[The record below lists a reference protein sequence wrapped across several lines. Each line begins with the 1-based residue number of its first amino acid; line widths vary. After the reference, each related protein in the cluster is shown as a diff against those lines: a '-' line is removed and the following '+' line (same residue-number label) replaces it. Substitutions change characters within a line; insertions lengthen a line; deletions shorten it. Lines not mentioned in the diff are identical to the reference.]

1 MKNKVSL
8 LVNSVLLIIGLSLIF
23 LNSRERVLETI
34 IMLFGVTFI
43 VPACISLISVLV
55 NRQGGFLPIVSV
67 IASAGAIAL
76 GIALMAIP
84 EFFVGIVVYIFA
96 ASLIVVG
103 IIDLWN
109 LLASRKEVKFGAGFF
124 VIPVLLLMSGIIML
138 TLDVKSIESVAVLI
152 VGIALV
158 AFSINSLA
166 EMFFKRKRIATKQDE
181 ENNVI
186 EIQEVEKQQSESSDN
201 HKLLD

>member
-1 MKNKVSL
+1 MKSKVSL

-55 NRQGGFLPIVSV
+55 NRQGGMLPVVSV

-138 TLDVKSIESVAVLI
+138 TLDVKTIESVAVLI

-158 AFSINSLA
+158 AFYINSLA
-166 EMFFKRKRIATKQDE
+166 EMFFKRKRIAAKQDE

-186 EIQEVEKQQSESSDN
+186 EIQEVEKPQSESSDN

>member
-43 VPACISLISVLV
+43 VPACISLISVRG

-138 TLDVKSIESVAVLI
+138 TLDVKTIESVAVLI

-186 EIQEVEKQQSESSDN
+186 EIQEVEKPQSESSDN

>member
-1 MKNKVSL
+1 MKNKVGL
-8 LVNSVLLIIGLSLIF
+8 IVNSVLLIIGLSLIF
-23 LNSRERVLETI
+23 LNSRERVIETI

-55 NRQGGFLPIVSV
+55 NRQGGMLPVVSV

-138 TLDVKSIESVAVLI
+138 TLDVKTIESVAVLI

-166 EMFFKRKRIATKQDE
+166 EMFFKRKRIAAKQD
-181 ENNVI
+181 
-186 EIQEVEKQQSESSDN
+186 
-201 HKLLD
+201 